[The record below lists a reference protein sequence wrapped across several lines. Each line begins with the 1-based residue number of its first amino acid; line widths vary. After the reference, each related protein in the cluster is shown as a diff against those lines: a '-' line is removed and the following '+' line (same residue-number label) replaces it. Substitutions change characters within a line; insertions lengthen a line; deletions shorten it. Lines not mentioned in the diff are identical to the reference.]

1 MNIQR
6 SGTRWF
12 WYGIILGPLLATAGL
27 LSSHTILSR
36 WADRIG
42 GLGFTM
48 NPKYRDVVTSQGL
61 TWPFLLVVICGVA
74 FYSFIATQLYKE
86 KRMGYFWGVLI
97 YAVVIGAAF
106 SFGMMILS
114 IAALD

>member
-1 MNIQR
+1 MEPGGFGMELFFN
-6 SGTRWF
+6 
-12 WYGIILGPLLATAGL
+12 PLLATAGL
-27 LSSHTILSR
+27 LSSHTILSG
-36 WADRIG
+36 WAARIG

-48 NPKYRDVVTSQGL
+48 NPKYREVVTSQGL
-61 TWPFLLVVICGVA
+61 TLPFLLVLIFGVL
-74 FYSFIATQLYKE
+74 FYSFIAIQLYKE
-86 KRMGYFWGVLI
+86 KRIGYFWGVLI